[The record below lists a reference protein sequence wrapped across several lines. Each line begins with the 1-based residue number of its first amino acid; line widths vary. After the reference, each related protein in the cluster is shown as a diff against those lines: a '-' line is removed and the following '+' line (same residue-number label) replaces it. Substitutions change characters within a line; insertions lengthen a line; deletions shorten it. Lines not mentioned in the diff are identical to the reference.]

1 MTKFQA
7 VVELNGKTATGI
19 EVPEAVVSSLGK
31 GKRVP
36 VVVTIGGYSY
46 RSTIAPMGGRFLI
59 PLSAEH
65 RAGAGVAAG
74 DEIEVGLE
82 VDAEERQVAVPED
95 LQAALSAEPAAGE
108 YFGKLSN
115 SNKSRIVLGVEG
127 AKTAETRQRRIEKA
141 LSALREGR
149 TP

>member
-1 MTKFQA
+1 MVKFQA
-7 VVELNGKTATGI
+7 VVELAGKTATGI
-19 EVPEAVVSSLGK
+19 EVPAEVVEGLGK

-36 VVVTIGGYSY
+36 VVVTIGSYGY
-46 RSTIAPMGGRFLI
+46 RSTIASMGGRFLI

-74 DEIEVGLE
+74 DAIEVGIE
-82 VDAEERQVAVPED
+82 VDTEVRQVAVPDD
-95 LQAALSAEPAAGE
+95 LQAALAVEPAAGE

-115 SNKSRIVLGVEG
+115 SNQSRIVLSVEG

-141 LSALREGR
+141 IAALREGKVL
-149 TP
+149 

>member
-1 MTKFQA
+1 MVKFQA
-7 VVELNGKTATGI
+7 VVELEGKTATGI
-19 EVPEAVVSSLGK
+19 EVPAEVVDALGK

-36 VVVTIGGYSY
+36 VVVTIGSYSY
-46 RSTIAPMGGRFLI
+46 RSTIASMGGRFLL

-74 DEIEVGLE
+74 DAIEVGIE
-82 VDAEERQVAVPED
+82 VDTEVRRVAVPDD
-95 LQAALSAEPAAGE
+95 LQAALAVEPAANG

-115 SNKSRIVLGVEG
+115 SNKSRIVLSVEG

-141 LSALREGR
+141 IDALREGR
-149 TP
+149 VP

>member
-1 MTKFQA
+1 MVKFKA

-19 EVPEAVVSSLGK
+19 EVPEEVVNALGK

-36 VVVTIGGYSY
+36 IVVTIGSYSY

-59 PLSAEH
+59 PVSAEH
-65 RAGAGVAAG
+65 RAGAGIAAG
-74 DEIEVGLE
+74 DEIEVGIE
-82 VDAEERQVAVPED
+82 VDTEVRQVAVPDD
-95 LQAALSAEPAAGE
+95 LQAALAAEPAAGE

-115 SNKSRIVLGVEG
+115 SNKSRIVLSVEG
-127 AKTAETRQRRIEKA
+127 AKTEETRQRRIEKA
-141 LSALREGR
+141 LAALREGR

>member
-1 MTKFQA
+1 MSKFRA
-7 VVELNGKTATGI
+7 IIELAGKTATGI
-19 EVPEAVVSSLGK
+19 EVPEEVVSSLGQ

-36 VVVTIGGYSY
+36 VVVTIGSYSY

-74 DEIEVGLE
+74 DEIEVGFE
-82 VDAEERQVAVPED
+82 VDAEVRQVAVPDD
-95 LQAALSAEPAAGE
+95 LQAALASEPAANE

-115 SNKSRIVLGVEG
+115 SNKSRIVLSVEG
-127 AKTAETRQRRIEKA
+127 AKTAETRQRRVEKA
-141 LSALREGR
+141 VAALREGR